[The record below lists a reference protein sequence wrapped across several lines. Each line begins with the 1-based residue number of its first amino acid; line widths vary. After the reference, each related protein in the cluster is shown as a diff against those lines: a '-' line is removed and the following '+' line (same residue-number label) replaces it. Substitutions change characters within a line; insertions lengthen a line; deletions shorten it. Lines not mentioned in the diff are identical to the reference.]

1 MTVKRKKV
9 ALVLS
14 GGGARAAYQIGVL
27 KAISEIL
34 PERSKNPFPII
45 IGTSAGAINSAA
57 LAIYGKS
64 FKYAVRQLINIW
76 ANFHVHHVFRVDAV
90 GVLQNTYNWVSS
102 FLLGGFGRR
111 RPLAFLDRKPLHDLL
126 TRYMPCE
133 RIQKSLDEGVLESIA
148 ITASGYGAGKS
159 VTFFH
164 SSRNFEEW
172 KRWRREGK
180 REKIS
185 IDHLMASSS
194 IPFIF
199 SSVRLGNDFYGD
211 GSIRQVAP
219 ISPALHLGAD
229 KIMVIGTSQTTVA
242 ERDGDTEPE
251 YPSLAQISGHILNS
265 IFGDSMDAD
274 LERLNRINR
283 TIDIIPSHDLVEHN
297 VHLRPIQTLLI
308 SPSEDMQVI
317 AAKHAK
323 SLPRIIRFMLRG
335 IGAMDAKESSLISYL
350 LFEKT
355 FCQELID
362 MGYKDAMNQKDE
374 IKKFFELY

>member
-1 MTVKRKKV
+1 VSVKRKKI

-27 KAISEIL
+27 KAIAEIL

-45 IGTSAGAINSAA
+45 VGTSAGAINSAA

-76 ANFHVHHVFRVDAV
+76 ANFHVHHVFRVDAM
-90 GVLQNTYNWVSS
+90 GILQNSYNWISS
-102 FLLGGFGRR
+102 FFLGGMGRKR
-111 RPLAFLDRKPLHDLL
+111 RLAFLDRKPLHDLL
-126 TRYMPCE
+126 SRYMPCE
-133 RIQKSLDEGVLESIA
+133 RIQKSLDDGVLESIA

-164 SSRNFEEW
+164 SSRDIDEW

-180 REKIS
+180 REI
-185 IDHLMASSS
+185 ITINHLMASSS

-199 SSVRLGNDFYGD
+199 SSIRLGNDFYGD

-229 KIMVIGTSQTTVA
+229 KIMVIGTSQTTVT
-242 ERDGDTEPE
+242 ERDKDIEPE

-283 TIDIIPSHDLVEHN
+283 TIDIIPSHDLVEQN

-308 SPSEDMQVI
+308 SPSMDIQAI
-317 AAKHAK
+317 AAKHTK

-335 IGAMDAKESSLISYL
+335 IGAMDAKKSSLISYL
-350 LFEKT
+350 LFEKA

-362 MGYKDAMNQKDE
+362 MGYKDAMNQQDE
-374 IKKFFELY
+374 IVKFFELY